1 MRVLVQRTTHM
12 GTSGITH
19 TEVGPILASEQDGW
33 SSQLQ
38 SGVGILV
45 ADATNRRLVEGA
57 ALQIGLS
64 ATTVERTELATASLA
79 DFELIVVDEPFASD
93 VRQALLE
100 RERRGGGINPS
111 VIAVHA
117 SETESAPKDPKPS
130 LPKPA
135 GAVLDGVLA
144 LPMQPAALAAQ
155 LSLILYAHRA
165 FAQRYKSAFEELHLN
180 RRIFRSVTSGISVAD
195 ATRPDL
201 PLVYVNPAFEVMT
214 GYCLEEVE
222 GKNCRFLQ
230 GSYRDQPGVTL
241 LREALREQR
250 EVTAIM
256 KNFRKD
262 GSAFWNEL
270 SLSPIRNREGELTHV
285 VGIQTDVTARVEFE
299 AALRESEK
307 LAAVGRLASS
317 IAHEINNPLE
327 AVTNLLYL
335 ARTAEDTGE
344 TMRYL
349 GMADKELQRV
359 AQITS
364 QSLRFYK
371 QSSKPQAISVA
382 EMIHSVMDLYESRA
396 DNSQVAIERRDRS
409 MELVVCLESE
419 IRQVLNNL
427 VRNAIEA
434 MHGRGGRL
442 LIRSRDATD
451 ARTGVRGVVMTIAD
465 TGSGISASTR
475 HNLFKPFFT
484 TKGLAGTGLGLWVS
498 AEIVT
503 RHQGRLTMRSSQRPE
518 SSGTIF
524 RLFLPLQPSAA
535 A

>member
-1 MRVLVQRTTHM
+1 ME
-12 GTSGITH
+12 TSGMVH
-19 TEVGPILASEQDGW
+19 MESGPILAPGQEGRSFHV
-33 SSQLQ
+33 Q
-38 SGVGILV
+38 SGAGVLV
-45 ADATNRRLVEGA
+45 ADSTHRRLLEGA

-64 ATTVERTELATASLA
+64 ATIVELTELDPVALA
-79 DFELIVVDEPFASD
+79 GFELIVVDEPFASEI
-93 VRQALLE
+93 RLALLE

-117 SETESAPKDPKPS
+117 SEAEGVAEDAKLP
-130 LPKPA
+130 LPKSA
-135 GAVLDGVLA
+135 GTILDGVLA

-241 LREALREQR
+241 LREALRDQR

-285 VGIQTDVTARVEFE
+285 VGIQTDVTARIEFE

-335 ARTAEDTGE
+335 ARTADETGE

-349 GMADKELQRV
+349 TMADKELQRV

-371 QSSKPQAISVA
+371 QSTRPQAIGVGD
-382 EMIHSVMDLYESRA
+382 MIHAVMDLYESRA
-396 DNSQVAIERRDRS
+396 DNSQVTVERRDRS
-409 MELVVCLESE
+409 TALVVCLESE

-427 VRNAIEA
+427 VRNAIDA

-442 LIRSRDATD
+442 LIRSRDAID
-451 ARTGVRGVVMTIAD
+451 RTTGLPGVMMTIAD

-475 HNLFKPFFT
+475 RNLFRPFFT

-503 RHQGRLTMRSSQRPE
+503 RHQGRLTVRSSQRSE
-518 SSGTIF
+518 SSGTVF
-524 RLFLPLQPSAA
+524 QFFLPLEPAA
-535 A
+535 AA

>member
-1 MRVLVQRTTHM
+1 MHVDNV
-12 GTSGITH
+12 S
-19 TEVGPILASEQDGW
+19 ILTIDQKSLSASP
-33 SSQLQ
+33 Q

-45 ADATNRRLVEGA
+45 ADPTHRRLLEGA
-57 ALQIGLS
+57 SVHLGLS
-64 ATTVERTELATASLA
+64 ATIVPPDANPLLSLGNFEVLFADEHLATELRLVLREREQHHGEFLPSIIAICSNEREKASKETKLPSKPSEASL
-79 DFELIVVDEPFASD
+79 
-93 VRQALLE
+93 
-100 RERRGGGINPS
+100 G
-111 VIAVHA
+111 
-117 SETESAPKDPKPS
+117 
-130 LPKPA
+130 
-135 GAVLDGVLA
+135 GVLT
-144 LPMQPAALAAQ
+144 LPMHPSALAAQ

-165 FAQRYKSAFEELHLN
+165 FVQRYKSAFDELHLN

-214 GYCLEEVE
+214 GYGLEEVE

-230 GSYRDQPGVTL
+230 GSMQDQPSITL
-241 LREALREQR
+241 LRDALRDQR
-250 EVTAIM
+250 EITVTL

-270 SLSPIRNREGELTHV
+270 SLSPIRNREGALTHV
-285 VGIQTDVTARVEFE
+285 VGIQTDVTARIEFE

-335 ARTAEDTGE
+335 ARTAEDASE

-371 QSSKPQAISVA
+371 QSSKAQAITAA
-382 EMIHSVMDLYESRA
+382 EMIHAVIDLYEGRA
-396 DNSQVAIERRDRS
+396 ENSEVTIERRERATAS
-409 MELVVCLESE
+409 IVCLESE
-419 IRQVLNNL
+419 IRQVLSNL
-427 VRNAIEA
+427 VRNAIDA

-442 LIRSRDATD
+442 LIRSRNATD
-451 ARTGVRGVVMTIAD
+451 WRSGVQGVMMTIAD
-465 TGSGISASTR
+465 TGTGISPNTR

-503 RHQGRLTMRSSQRPE
+503 RHQGRLTVRSRQRQH
-518 SSGTIF
+518 SSGTVF
-524 RLFLPLQPSAA
+524 ELFFPLQALLS
-535 A
+535 

>member
-1 MRVLVQRTTHM
+1 M
-12 GTSGITH
+12 
-19 TEVGPILASEQDGW
+19 LASDQDVP
-33 SSQLQ
+33 SHAQT
-38 SGVGILV
+38 GVGMLL
-45 ADATNRRLVEGA
+45 AELTHRRLFEGA
-57 ALQIGLS
+57 ALQLGLTTTLIES
-64 ATTVERTELATASLA
+64 AEMNGRSLGN
-79 DFELIVVDEPFASD
+79 FELIVVDETAAPA
-93 VRQALLE
+93 VRQTLLE
-100 RERRGGGINPS
+100 REHRGGGINPS
-111 VIAVHA
+111 VVAVRLGDVEEA
-117 SETESAPKDPKPS
+117 SKELATSAAKP
-130 LPKPA
+130 
-135 GAVLDGVLA
+135 GILDGILT

-165 FAQRYKSAFEELHLN
+165 FAQRYKSAFEELNLN

-195 ATRPDL
+195 ATKPDL

-222 GKNCRFLQ
+222 GENCRFLQ
-230 GSYRDQPGVTL
+230 GSARDQPGVAL
-241 LREALREQR
+241 LREAVRDQR
-250 EVTAIM
+250 EVTTIL

-270 SLSPIRNREGELTHV
+270 SLSPIRNREGELTHM
-285 VGIQTDVTARVEFE
+285 VGIQTDVTARIEFE

-335 ARTAEDTGE
+335 ARTADDGSE

-371 QSSKPQAISVA
+371 QSSKPQAIRCA
-382 EMIHSVMDLYESRA
+382 EMITAVLDLYESRA
-396 DNSQVAIERRDRS
+396 ENSRVNIERRDRS
-409 MELVVCLESE
+409 KEAVVCLESE

-427 VRNAIEA
+427 IRNAIDA

-442 LIRSRDATD
+442 LIRSREATD
-451 ARTGVRGVVMTIAD
+451 WRTGVRGAMITIAD

-475 HNLFKPFFT
+475 RNLFKPFFT

-503 RHQGRLTMRSSQRPE
+503 RHQGRLIIRSTQHPE
-518 SSGTIF
+518 KSGTVF
-524 RLFLPLQPSAA
+524 QLFLPSQPAGSAG
-535 A
+535 